1 MWVRFFI
8 TTIKTI
14 NVRFFDGY
22 SSLFLEG
29 PSFLFMT
36 LG

>member
-14 NVRFFDGY
+14 NGRFFDGY
-22 SSLFLEG
+22 SSRFLEW
-29 PSFLFMT
+29 PSFSFMV